1 MATGQAMELQKIK
14 ELIDVLT
21 TSDLAELEFA
31 EGDQKL
37 RLVRRAR
44 PEISKTGVLK
54 TVMPPHTLRVAP
66 TASPATPET
75 PDAAFPAI
83 SPGLVRSPL
92 FGIVHLT
99 PTPDAPA
106 YVRPGDLVQPGQV
119 ICVVE
124 AMKIFH
130 EVKADRRARIEEVLV
145 KSAQEVE
152 AGETLFCLT
161 PLD

>member
-14 ELIDVLT
+14 ELIDVLM

-37 RLVRRAR
+37 RLVRRGR
-44 PEISKTGVLK
+44 PEISQTGVLK

-66 TASPATPET
+66 TANPATPRT
-75 PDAAFPAI
+75 PEAAFPAI

-119 ICVVE
+119 ICMVE

-130 EVKADRRARIEEVLV
+130 EVKADSRARIEEVLV

>member
-14 ELIDVLT
+14 ELIDVLM

-44 PEISKTGVLK
+44 PEISQTGVLK

-66 TASPATPET
+66 TANPATPET
-75 PDAAFPAI
+75 PDAAF
-83 SPGLVRSPL
+83 
-92 FGIVHLT
+92 LT
-99 PTPDAPA
+99 PSPDAPA

-130 EVKADRRARIEEVLV
+130 EVKADSRARIEEVLV
-145 KSAQEVE
+145 KSTQEVE